1 MPKVSI
7 VVSGGSSKGAYQI
20 VFFNALKKCGLVSS
34 IEAVSATSIGT
45 INAYA
50 FLTNKIDLAEQLWL
64 NLNVNGI
71 WNFKSKIKNENFLTN
86 SLSKLISEN
95 DYIYCDFYAT
105 LSEMSTMSAQYFNL
119 KGKINPLKKKILET
133 SISIP
138 LLTFPP
144 FQQKDKI
151 YFDGGVTDNI
161 PITPIIDK
169 KHDILF
175 IVHFTPE
182 YTIKSI
188 STTLETDVIYIN
200 MSQSEKFKKGNFNF
214 KREQVQEMIKEGE
227 RYTLLKINEYLLQ
240 KQQNTT
246 YKRDINYY
254 YFSGASLLELLNRLL
269 RIDKVKRIL
278 YIRNIKRKYKNLK
291 EWCQRWN

>member
-20 VFFNALKKCGLVSS
+20 GFFNALKKCGLVSS

-119 KGKINPLKKKILET
+119 KGKINPLKKKD
-133 SISIP
+133 
-138 LLTFPP
+138 F
-144 FQQKDKI
+144 
-151 YFDGGVTDNI
+151 
-161 PITPIIDK
+161 
-169 KHDILF
+169 
-175 IVHFTPE
+175 
-182 YTIKSI
+182 
-188 STTLETDVIYIN
+188 
-200 MSQSEKFKKGNFNF
+200 
-214 KREQVQEMIKEGE
+214 
-227 RYTLLKINEYLLQ
+227 
-240 KQQNTT
+240 
-246 YKRDINYY
+246 
-254 YFSGASLLELLNRLL
+254 
-269 RIDKVKRIL
+269 
-278 YIRNIKRKYKNLK
+278 RNIHIHSTINLPTFSTK
-291 EWCQRWN
+291 G

>member
-20 VFFNALKKCGLVSS
+20 GFFNALKKSGLASS
-34 IEAVSATSIGT
+34 IEAISATSIGT

-71 WNFKSKIKNENFLTN
+71 WNFKSKIKNEKFLTN

-95 DYIYCDFYAT
+95 DYIYCDFYVT

-119 KGKINPLKKKILET
+119 KGKINPLKEKILET

-161 PITPIIDK
+161 PTTPIINK

-182 YTIKSI
+182 CTII
-188 STTLETDVIYIN
+188 PIPTILQADVIYIN
-200 MSQSEKFKKGNFNF
+200 MSQSDKFKKGNFNF
-214 KREQVQEMIKEGE
+214 KREQVQEMIEEGE
-227 RYTLLKINEYLLQ
+227 RYTLLKINEYLLHQQQ
-240 KQQNTT
+240 KTI

-254 YFSGASLLELLNRLL
+254 YFSGANLLALLNRLL
-269 RIDKVKRIL
+269 RIDNVKRIL

-291 EWCQRWN
+291 KWCRK